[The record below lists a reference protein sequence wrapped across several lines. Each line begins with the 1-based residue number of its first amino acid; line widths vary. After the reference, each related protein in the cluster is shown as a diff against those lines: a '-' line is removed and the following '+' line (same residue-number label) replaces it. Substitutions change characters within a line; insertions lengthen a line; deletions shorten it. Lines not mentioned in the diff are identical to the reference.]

1 MLENGEIDLII
12 TMGYTKERHEKYDL
26 SEEYMVSDWVQT
38 YVRSGTEIHS
48 AYDLDGKNISGSK
61 NGISIAWFDEY
72 ATRYEINYEYIETR
86 STTEALQ
93 YLEDGI
99 AYASVVPKTLGTAH
113 ENEFDIVGAP
123 IESYPI
129 RFYAAASKGNNT
141 DLIQAIDKNL
151 AEMKRDDNSNYNA
164 IATKW
169 LEGKK
174 TEVIPYK
181 VKVIT
186 ASIFILFITILVS
199 TYYLSEKVKRKT
211 EMIKSASEKYSVI
224 INKGN
229 DGIVIEQNDKLKFV
243 NPRFAKMVGY
253 DANDIIGQP
262 FSEYVQNHHKNE
274 LTNINRKLWKSEG
287 PADHRYE
294 ISLISNENDIIP
306 VEISSTILN
315 YEGKSSIVS
324 VIRDIT
330 EHKQH
335 EQELLDAKVKAENA
349 NTAQSEFIHNI
360 SHELRTPLNS
370 TIGFSEMMI
379 TEVLGPLND
388 KQKKYLN
395 NVKISGKHLL
405 SLINE
410 ILNISKIE
418 NGEVE
423 LELDEVDIYT
433 TVEDVEM
440 LMAPILAEN
449 KNELIVN
456 IEANVGKFTADRL
469 KLKQILYNILSNAIK
484 FSPENENII
493 MDIKV
498 IDGKLQT
505 NITDKG
511 KGLSEKEQ
519 ANIFQPFVQLD
530 DEHSEKQKG
539 TGLGLTIVKRFV
551 QLHKGKIWIDS
562 EEGKGTTFCFTIP
575 LNIQPDHK

>member
-1 MLENGEIDLII
+1 
-12 TMGYTKERHEKYDL
+12 
-26 SEEYMVSDWVQT
+26 
-38 YVRSGTEIHS
+38 
-48 AYDLDGKNISGSK
+48 
-61 NGISIAWFDEY
+61 
-72 ATRYEINYEYIETR
+72 
-86 STTEALQ
+86 
-93 YLEDGI
+93 
-99 AYASVVPKTLGTAH
+99 
-113 ENEFDIVGAP
+113 
-123 IESYPI
+123 
-129 RFYAAASKGNNT
+129 
-141 DLIQAIDKNL
+141 
-151 AEMKRDDNSNYNA
+151 
-164 IATKW
+164 
-169 LEGKK
+169 
-174 TEVIPYK
+174 
-181 VKVIT
+181 
-186 ASIFILFITILVS
+186 
-199 TYYLSEKVKRKT
+199 
-211 EMIKSASEKYSVI
+211 MIKSASEKYSVI